1 MPLSTATLTL
11 RYSFLLSRSAASCAA
26 GVACW
31 ACAAAPE
38 PRGAANDVSERPKR
52 APARVAASSAVRVVW
67 LVLFM
72 CETSWFQEHGQCG
85 SHGEFRGGLAVRPY
99 RHRFRG
105 KVADSNGGG
114 ETEIRRRASQQSG
127 RGRAEPHPR
136 SQKRILAPAT

>member
-11 RYSFLLSRSAASCAA
+11 RYSFLLSRAAASVAA
-26 GVACW
+26 GLSCPACGVAPGDLAKDAW
-31 ACAAAPE
+31 
-38 PRGAANDVSERPKR
+38 GRPKR
-52 APARVAASSAVRVVW
+52 AAARVAASSAARVVW
-67 LVLFM
+67 MVLFM